1 MNRRSFLRNS
11 LALPAMAGAIPGM
24 LRSGS
29 LIGHPDSPIPN
40 PYSPLTNPQSPI
52 PPASPYHLIAVKG
65 GEPDVMFTKGIE
77 ALGGMSAFVK
87 KGQKVVVKPN
97 IGWDVTPERAGNTN
111 PKLVEEIV
119 KQCYQAGAKEV
130 HVFDNTCDNW
140 ERCYRNSGID
150 NAAKNAKAKVAP
162 ANSSGYFQDVKIAS
176 GVSLKEAK
184 VHELLLTA
192 DVVINVPIL
201 KDHGGTR
208 LTMSMKNLMGVVW
221 DRRYWHRNDLH
232 QCIADFATFHKPTL
246 NVLDAYYV
254 MKQNGPRGVSVDDVV
269 QMKSLL
275 ISTDMVAIDAAGAKL
290 LGFDPSDIRHIG
302 LAAAAGV
309 GRSDL
314 SAMNIK
320 RISI

>member
-1 MNRRSFLRNS
+1 MDRRSFLRNS
-11 LALPAMAGAIPGM
+11 LALPAIAGAVPAL
-24 LRSGS
+24 LR
-29 LIGHPDSPIPN
+29 DASPIPD
-40 PYSPLTNPQSPI
+40 PRSPIPSPQSPI
-52 PPASPYHLIAVKG
+52 PASPLFDLVAVKG
-65 GEPDVMFTKGIE
+65 GEPDVMFAKGIE
-77 ALGGMSAFVK
+77 ALGGMSSFVK

-130 HVFDNTCDNW
+130 YVFDNTCDNW
-140 ERCYRNSGID
+140 ERCYQNSGISR
-150 NAAKNAKAKVAP
+150 AVKQ
-162 ANSSGYFQDVKIAS
+162 ANGTIVPGNSAGYYHDVKIPGGAA
-176 GVSLKEAK
+176 LKDAK
-184 VHELLLTA
+184 VHELLLSS

-201 KDHGGTR
+201 KDHGGAR

-221 DRRYWHRNDLH
+221 DRRFWHRNDLH
-232 QCIADFATFHKPTL
+232 QCIADFASYHKPTL

-275 ISTDMVAIDAAGAKL
+275 LSTDMVAIDTAGAKL
-290 LGFDPSDIRHIG
+290 LGFDPADIRYIG
-302 LAAAAGV
+302 IAAAAKV

-314 SAMNIK
+314 SALNIK
-320 RISI
+320 RISL

>member
-1 MNRRSFLRNS
+1 
-11 LALPAMAGAIPGM
+11 
-24 LRSGS
+24 
-29 LIGHPDSPIPN
+29 
-40 PYSPLTNPQSPI
+40 
-52 PPASPYHLIAVKG
+52 
-65 GEPDVMFTKGIE
+65 
-77 ALGGMSAFVK
+77 
-87 KGQKVVVKPN
+87 
-97 IGWDVTPERAGNTN
+97 
-111 PKLVEEIV
+111 V

-130 HVFDNTCDNW
+130 YVFDNTCDNW
-140 ERCYRNSGID
+140 ERCYRNSGIER
-150 NAAKNAKAKVAP
+150 AVKNANGKIAP
-162 ANSSGYFQDVKIAS
+162 GNSSGYYQEVKIPN
-176 GVSLKEAK
+176 GQSLKDAK
-184 VHELLLTA
+184 VHELLLGA

-201 KDHGGTR
+201 KDHGGAR

-232 QCIADFATFHKPTL
+232 QCIADFATYHKPTL

-290 LGFDPSDIRHIG
+290 LGFDPADVRYIG
-302 LAAAAGV
+302 LAEAAKV

>member
-11 LALPAMAGAIPGM
+11 LALPAMAGALPGILRAGSPIPN
-24 LRSGS
+24 
-29 LIGHPDSPIPN
+29 PDSPIPI
-40 PYSPLTNPQSPI
+40 PQSPI
-52 PPASPYHLIAVKG
+52 PAASPYHLVAVKG

-77 ALGGMSAFVK
+77 ALGGMSMFVK

-97 IGWDVTPERAGNTN
+97 IGWDVPPERAGNTN

-130 HVFDNTCDNW
+130 YVFDNTCDNW
-140 ERCYRNSGID
+140 ERCYRNSGIER
-150 NAAKNAKAKVAP
+150 AVKNANGKIAP
-162 ANSSGYFQDVKIAS
+162 GNSSGYYQEVKIPN
-176 GVSLKEAK
+176 GQSLKDAK
-184 VHELLLTA
+184 VHELLLGA

-201 KDHGGTR
+201 KDHGGAR

-232 QCIADFATFHKPTL
+232 QCIADFATYHKPTL

-290 LGFDPSDIRHIG
+290 LGFDPADVRYIG
-302 LAAAAGV
+302 LAEAAKV

>member
-11 LALPAMAGAIPGM
+11 LAVPALAGAVPEWLGAMQASSQPLAPGSVPFD
-24 LRSGS
+24 LV
-29 LIGHPDSPIPN
+29 
-40 PYSPLTNPQSPI
+40 
-52 PPASPYHLIAVKG
+52 AVKG

-77 ALGGMSAFVK
+77 ALGGMPAFVK

-97 IGWDVTPERAGNTN
+97 IGWDVAPERAGNTN
-111 PKLVEEIV
+111 PKLIEEIV
-119 KQCYQAGAKEV
+119 KHCYQAGAKEV
-130 HVFDNTCDNW
+130 TVFDNTCDNW
-140 ERCYRNSGID
+140 ERCYRNSGIER
-150 NAAKNAKAKVAP
+150 AVKNANGKIAP
-162 ANSSGYFQDVKIAS
+162 GNSSGYYQEVKIPN
-176 GVSLKEAK
+176 GTSLKDAK

-192 DVVINVPIL
+192 DVVVNVPIL

-232 QCIADFATFHKPTL
+232 QCIADFATYHKPTL
-246 NVLDAYYV
+246 NILDAYLV

-302 LAAAAGV
+302 LAEAAKV

-314 SAMNIK
+314 SALNIK
-320 RISI
+320 RISL

>member
-11 LALPAMAGAIPGM
+11 LALPAVAGAIPGL
-24 LRSGS
+24 LR
-29 LIGHPDSPIPN
+29 
-40 PYSPLTNPQSPI
+40 PQSLVPD
-52 PPASPYHLIAVKG
+52 PASPLPDTDFPITPSSPFDLVAVKG

-77 ALGGMSAFVK
+77 ALGGMPAFVK

-111 PKLVEEIV
+111 PKLIEEII
-119 KQCYQAGAKEV
+119 KECYQAGAKEV
-130 HVFDNTCDNW
+130 TVFDNTCDNW
-140 ERCYRNSGID
+140 ERCYRNSGIER
-150 NAAKNAKAKVAP
+150 AAKNANAKVAP
-162 ANSSGYFQDVKIAS
+162 GNSSGYYQDVKIPS
-176 GVSLKEAK
+176 GVSLKDAK
-184 VHELLLTA
+184 VHELLLSA

-254 MKQNGPRGVSVDDVV
+254 MKVNGPRGVSVDDVV

-275 ISTDMVAIDAAGAKL
+275 ISTDMVAIDTAGAKL

-309 GRSDL
+309 GQSDL